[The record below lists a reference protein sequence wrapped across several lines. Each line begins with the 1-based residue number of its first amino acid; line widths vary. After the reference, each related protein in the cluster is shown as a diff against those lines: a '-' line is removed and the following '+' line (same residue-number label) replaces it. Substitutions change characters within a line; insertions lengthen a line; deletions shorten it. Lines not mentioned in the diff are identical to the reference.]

1 MTKKEYLLS
10 VINAIPDWEMGR
22 WLKTLIENDQIEE
35 TTLDKL
41 VVIFKWAVGR
51 IVQTIKNNN
60 ILEIT
65 QQAIQNNQFIQQQAT
80 LDAQDIWNLESAL
93 ASF

>member
-22 WLKTLIENDQIEE
+22 GLKTLIENDQIEE

-41 VVIFKWAVGR
+41 VVIFKGAVGR

-80 LDAQDIWNLESAL
+80 LDAQDIGNLESAL